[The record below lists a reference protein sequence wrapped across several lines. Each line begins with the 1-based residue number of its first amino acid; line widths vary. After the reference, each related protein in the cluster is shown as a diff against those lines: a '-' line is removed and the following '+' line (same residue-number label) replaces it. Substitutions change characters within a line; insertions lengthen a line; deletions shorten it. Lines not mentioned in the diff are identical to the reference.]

1 MRLAS
6 YTMDEERNEGEIS
19 PGLAATLEALILVAS
34 EPVTLAQLSRAS
46 EAPEAACEAALVELE
61 SRYSDPAF
69 GIEIA
74 ALAGGYRF
82 VTKAGH
88 HRAVGRF
95 AEDTFDVRLS
105 PAALETL
112 AIIAYQQPISRRRV
126 SAIRGV
132 NSDAVVRMLAVKG
145 YIHPVGRENSA
156 GSAVLFATSP
166 LFLERLGLS
175 SLAGLPAL
183 AEFEPSV
190 EVAESIEAALREEA

>member
-1 MRLAS
+1 
-6 YTMDEERNEGEIS
+6 MDEQRNPSGMAE
-19 PGLAATLEALILVAS
+19 GLAAALEALILVAS
-34 EPVTLAQLSRAS
+34 EPVTLAQLSRAA
-46 EAPEAACEAALVELE
+46 EATEHDCELALAELQRRYCA
-61 SRYSDPAF
+61 SRF

-74 ALAGGYRF
+74 SLAGGYRF
-82 VTKAGH
+82 VTKARH
-88 HRAVGRF
+88 HRAIGRF
-95 AEDTFDVRLS
+95 AEETFDVRFS

-112 AIIAYQQPISRRRV
+112 AIVAYQQPISRRRV

-132 NSDAVVRMLAVKG
+132 NSDAVMRMLAVKG

-156 GSAVLFATSP
+156 GSAVLFATTT

-175 SLAGLPAL
+175 SLADLPAL

>member
-1 MRLAS
+1 
-6 YTMDEERNEGEIS
+6 MDEERNPGGMAG
-19 PGLAATLEALILVAS
+19 GLAARLEALILVAS
-34 EPVTLAQLSRAS
+34 EPVTLAQLSRAAEAS
-46 EAPEAACEAALVELE
+46 EHECELALAELHA
-61 SRYSDPAF
+61 RYSDSAF

-74 ALAGGYRF
+74 SLAGGYRF
-82 VTKAGH
+82 VTKARH
-88 HRAVGRF
+88 HRAIGRF
-95 AEDTFDVRLS
+95 AEEAFDVRLS

-112 AIIAYQQPISRRRV
+112 AIVAYQQPISRRRV

-132 NSDAVVRMLAVKG
+132 NCDAVMRMLAVKG

-156 GSAVLFATSP
+156 GSAVLFATTA

-175 SLAGLPAL
+175 SLADLPAL

>member
-1 MRLAS
+1 
-6 YTMDEERNEGEIS
+6 MDEQLNPSGMAE
-19 PGLAATLEALILVAS
+19 GLAAALEALILVAS
-34 EPVTLAQLSRAS
+34 EPVTLAQLSRAA
-46 EAPEAACEAALVELE
+46 EATERDCELALAELQRRYCD
-61 SRYSDPAF
+61 SRF

-74 ALAGGYRF
+74 SLAGGYRF
-82 VTKAGH
+82 VTKARH
-88 HRAVGRF
+88 HRAIDRF
-95 AEDTFDVRLS
+95 AEETFDVRFS

-112 AIIAYQQPISRRRV
+112 AIVAYQQPISRRRV

-132 NSDAVVRMLAVKG
+132 NSDAVMRMLAVKG

-156 GSAVLFATSP
+156 GSAVLFATTT

-175 SLAGLPAL
+175 SLADLPAL